1 MTAAPPLETLLQSA
15 LAHHRAGRI
24 ADAEALYRDVLQHAP
39 QNFEALY
46 LLGVSAA
53 QRGDHTGALDL
64 LTRALTAN
72 PASAEATYSRALTFK
87 ALNCLQD
94 ALADLDKAIALRSGF
109 AAAHNDRGIVLSALE
124 RPADALKSHDQAVA
138 LKPDFAAAWNNR
150 ALVLAAL
157 GRHDAAL
164 ESYDAALTLS
174 PDSAGIHNN
183 RANTLAVLKRYA
195 EAAQSYRRALHLDP
209 HVPFL
214 RGSLIHARLQVC
226 DWSGLAEDVDD
237 VTTRVARGEQ
247 AAPPFEVLLLAD
259 SPALQ
264 RKAAEIWAA
273 AKYPP
278 RPDLGPIAARP
289 RAGKIRIGY
298 FSADF
303 HNHATM
309 ALMAELFE
317 RHEKSRFEL
326 FAFSFGPDI
335 LDAMRARAVAAF
347 DNFIDVRGQRDD
359 EIAGLAR
366 KHGIDIAVDLKGFTQ
381 DSRPGIF
388 SRRAAPVQVQYLG
401 YPGTTGAAYIDYI
414 IADPTLIPAADRTHY
429 VEKIVYLP
437 DTYQVN
443 DTRRAPGAASF
454 SRAQL
459 SLPPGFVFCCF
470 NISSKILPH
479 IFGRWMRILRQ
490 TPGSV
495 LWLLDTSAAV
505 NLRREAATRGVDA
518 DRLIFA
524 PGVPWPD
531 HLARLAHADLCLDT
545 QPYGAHTTAS
555 DALWAGVPVLT
566 CAGGSFAARVAA
578 SLLKA
583 VGLPE
588 MITTTLDDYE
598 ASAINLAH
606 HPQRMTA
613 LKQKLAA
620 NLKTAPLFDTA
631 RFTLNLEEA
640 YEKMTARFE
649 AGLAPDHITIDGRKG
664 P

>member
-1 MTAAPPLETLLQSA
+1 MTVAALLQSA

-24 ADAEALYRDVLQHAP
+24 ADAEALYRDVLQRAP
-39 QNFEALY
+39 QTFEALY

-53 QRGDHTGALDL
+53 QRGDHTSALDL
-64 LTRALTAN
+64 LTRGITVN
-72 PASAEATYSRALTFK
+72 PASAEASYSRALTFK

-94 ALADLDKAIALRSGF
+94 ALTDFDRAIALEPGF
-109 AAAHNDRGIVLSALE
+109 AAAHNDRGIVLSALK
-124 RPADALKSHDQAVA
+124 RPEDALKSYDQAVA
-138 LKPDFAAAWNNR
+138 LKPDFAAVWNNR

-164 ESYDAALTLS
+164 ESYDAALALS
-174 PDSAGIHNN
+174 PGSAGIHNN
-183 RANTLAVLKRYA
+183 RGNTLGVLKRHA

-226 DWSGLAEDVDD
+226 DWSGLAEDADD
-237 VTTRVARGEQ
+237 VMTRLARGEQ

-264 RKAAEIWAA
+264 RKAAEIWAQ

-278 RPDLGPIAARP
+278 RPDLGPVAPRP

-317 RHEKSRFEL
+317 RHDKSRFEL

-335 LDAMRARAVAAF
+335 HDAMRARAVAAF
-347 DNFIDVRGQRDD
+347 DSFIDVRGQRDD

-388 SRRAAPVQVQYLG
+388 SRRAAPVQAQYLG
-401 YPGTTGAAYIDYI
+401 YPGTMGAGYIDYI
-414 IADPTLIPAADRTHY
+414 IADRTLIPAADRAHY

-443 DTRRAPGAASF
+443 DTRRAPVAVSF

-459 SLPPGFVFCCF
+459 SLPPGFVFCCV
-470 NISSKILPH
+470 NISSKIMPH
-479 IFGRWMRILRQ
+479 IFARWMSILRH

-505 NLRREAATRGVDA
+505 NLRREAAARGVDA
-518 DRLIFA
+518 GRLIFA
-524 PGVPWPD
+524 PGMAWAD

-583 VGLPE
+583 AGLPE

-598 ASAINLAH
+598 ACAVNLAR
-606 HPQRMTA
+606 HPERIAA
-613 LKQKLAA
+613 LKQKLAG

-631 RFTLNLEEA
+631 RFTLHLEEA
-640 YEKMTARFE
+640 FEKMIARYE
-649 AGLAPDHITIDGRKG
+649 SGLAPDHITVGGRTD